1 MVIYMKKNEL
11 FFPSADKMTNI
22 HMVMW
27 EPDDEVL
34 GVVNI
39 VHGVTEHIMRYE
51 NFAQFLTN
59 HGIAVVGIDLLGHG
73 LSTNNGTKKMYFG
86 GVGSWNYVLEDIEKC
101 LINSK
106 EMYSGVPCT
115 MLGFSL
121 GSFLA
126 RTYLINRPGIVD
138 GAILVGTG
146 YNSPLEISLARSVVK
161 SETKKYGDANATDK
175 IRDLTFGTY
184 NKKFK
189 PNRTEYDWLCSS
201 NEMLDQYISDPLRG
215 GVMSVGLFREMLYGI
230 EYTGDRKNIKRMHTG
245 KPILLLSGSKDPV
258 GAFGNGVNKV
268 YKEFQRVGIS
278 DVTMRLYEGL
288 RHDILHED
296 SRDVIYDDILNWMK
310 ARKLVN
316 DKKIY
321 NKIDSVNVSKNEE
334 NVDIGKKL
342 ADSDEVES
350 VLNNANSK
358 ELKKSL

>member
-1 MVIYMKKNEL
+1 MKKNEL
-11 FFPSADKMTNI
+11 FFPSADKKTNI

-51 NFAQFLTN
+51 EFAQFLTSR
-59 HGIAVVGIDLLGHG
+59 GIAVVGIDLLGHG
-73 LSTNNGTKKMYFG
+73 LSTNNGAKKMYFG
-86 GVGSWNYVLEDIEKC
+86 EVGSWNYVLEDIEKC
-101 LINSK
+101 LVNSK

-121 GSFLA
+121 GSFLT

-138 GAILVGTG
+138 ASILIGTG
-146 YNSPLEISLARSVVK
+146 FNSPLEISLARTVVK

-189 PNRTEYDWLCSS
+189 PNRTDYDWLCSS
-201 NEMLDQYISDPLRG
+201 NEMLDRYIADPLRG

-230 EYTGDRKNIKRMHTG
+230 EYTGDRKNIKKMHTG

-258 GAFGNGVNKV
+258 GAFGTGVNKV
-268 YKEFQRVGIS
+268 YKEFQRIGIS

-296 SRDVIYDDILNWMK
+296 SRDVIYDDIFNWMK
-310 ARKLVN
+310 ARNLVN
-316 DKKIY
+316 NKKGY
-321 NKIDSVNVSKNEE
+321 HKTDSIIVKTKEDTMDS
-334 NVDIGKKL
+334 GKKL
-342 ADSDEVES
+342 VDSDEVES
-350 VLNNANSK
+350 VLNNSSK